1 MPLPTEVDIAGDV
14 LNAKRF
20 LAEHDDIVRYAPE
33 LGRWFF
39 WNGAWWE
46 EDRIEAVLDLAS
58 QTIDGLRAWVGE
70 GGDPVEIKR
79 RTAHY
84 VSSTRAARRDG
95 MLVLARTDRSI
106 VVAVKQLDLHP
117 RLLACRNG
125 TVDLCTGELRQ
136 ASPSDLITRGV
147 ELKFDPAARSEPW
160 ESFLRTVFSGD
171 EELIAYVQRL
181 AGYAITGEVGEHV
194 LPILHGTGANGKST
208 FVTAIQNVMGE
219 HAIVGPKGL
228 LVEQRQEAHEE
239 RLAVLRGRRL
249 VVSSEL
255 EHRAVLAESL
265 VKAITG
271 GDKMSARHLY
281 KDRFDFDPQFTIVLV
296 TNYAPRVAGTDEAI
310 WRRLR
315 LVPFNRVIP
324 LEDRIPDY
332 GQVGQ
337 ARWWGSAGMART
349 RSRRALPP
357 RSRQVSTGDHSDS
370 QLPPARGRVRSV
382 AR

>member
-1 MPLPTEVDIAGDV
+1 
-14 LNAKRF
+14 
-20 LAEHDDIVRYAPE
+20 
-33 LGRWFF
+33 
-39 WNGAWWE
+39 
-46 EDRIEAVLDLAS
+46 
-58 QTIDGLRAWVGE
+58 
-70 GGDPVEIKR
+70 
-79 RTAHY
+79 
-84 VSSTRAARRDG
+84 
-95 MLVLARTDRSI
+95 
-106 VVAVKQLDLHP
+106 
-117 RLLACRNG
+117 
-125 TVDLCTGELRQ
+125 
-136 ASPSDLITRGV
+136 LITRGV

-370 QLPPARGRVRSV
+370 QLPPARGRVRSM